1 MDRVAEVLRLPRQA
15 IQEVHGGRAFVLRGR
30 TVPLTALADLL
41 DLPEDDGGDEVPTL
55 AVVTGQGLVGIAVDG
70 FEERLDAALRPP
82 EGLLAAMP
90 NLLGTTL
97 RGDGRVL
104 LVLDPEALLG

>member
-1 MDRVAEVLRLPRQA
+1 M
-15 IQEVHGGRAFVLRGR
+15 
-30 TVPLTALADLL
+30 ALADLL
-41 DLPEDDGGDEVPTL
+41 GLPGDGGADDVPTL
-55 AVVTGQGLVGIAVDG
+55 AVLTGQGLVGIAVDG
-70 FEERLDAALRPP
+70 FEERLEVALRPP

-104 LVLDPEALLG
+104 LVLDPEALLA

>member
-1 MDRVAEVLRLPRQA
+1 M
-15 IQEVHGGRAFVLRGR
+15 
-30 TVPLTALADLL
+30 
-41 DLPEDDGGDEVPTL
+41 
-55 AVVTGQGLVGIAVDG
+55 VGIAVDG

-82 EGLLAAMP
+82 DGLLAAMP